1 MFIDGKVR
9 NMQKVFKLYA
19 EEVYNLQVSAS
30 KYSLPDLHKSAP
42 PLKSC

>member
-9 NMQKVFKLYA
+9 NMPKVLKLYT
-19 EEVYNLQVSAS
+19 EEVYNLQVSAFQ
-30 KYSLPDLHKSAP
+30 YSLPDLHKSAQ